1 MVSLHSERT
10 VEKTGS
16 AAQMSVVWSSG
27 PETGNWM
34 RQHEDVLGV
43 SDWSG
48 AVKVELK
55 WKTFG
60 DKQDKSKLEDCSGKN
75 RNPLQLK

>member
-1 MVSLHSERT
+1 ML
-10 VEKTGS
+10 
-16 AAQMSVVWSSG
+16 
-27 PETGNWM
+27 
-34 RQHEDVLGV
+34 QHEDVLGV